1 MNILAFDSS
10 GQGFSAALLSDGVI
24 LCEETF
30 GGTETHARHI
40 MPVLEKVIM
49 TSGMT
54 ARDLSVLAVT
64 VGPGSFTGLRIGLG
78 VAKGISYAL
87 DIPIRGVST
96 LDAMAWRFR
105 DSGNPVHVLLD
116 ARRGEVYTSGYVFLN
131 GKISEKTAEK
141 ACTPEE
147 AVSDASEGSVF
158 CGSGASVF
166 RQRIESSTGFR
177 INPLNPDSEIR
188 ASDVAILAYLQD
200 GAIRDQNTSEIRPI
214 YLRRSEAEIN
224 YEIRNRPV

>member
-10 GQGFSAALLSDGVI
+10 GQGFSAALLSDGIV

-30 GGTETHARHI
+30 GGAETHARHI
-40 MPVLEKVIM
+40 MPVLDRVLM
-49 TSGMT
+49 SSGMT
-54 ARDLSVLAVT
+54 ARDLGSLAVT

-78 VAKGISYAL
+78 VAKGISHAL
-87 DIPIRGVST
+87 DIPIRGIST

-105 DSGNPVHVLLD
+105 DSVKPVHVLLD

-131 GKISEKTAEK
+131 GKIAEKTAEK
-141 ACTPEE
+141 ACSPEE
-147 AVSDASEGSVF
+147 AVNGAFGDSLF
-158 CGSGASVF
+158 CGSGASVY
-166 RQRIESSTGFR
+166 RQRIESATGFR
-177 INPLNPDSEIR
+177 INPLNPDSEIK
-188 ASDVAILAYLQD
+188 ASDVAVLAYLQN
-200 GAIRDQNTSEIRPI
+200 GVTRNQNASDIRPI